1 MIDKVLKH
9 LENDSENA
17 VRRLI
22 DVLSIPSISNISA
35 YEQDVQR
42 CGQWVADALGAV
54 GLEVSTYDTPGA
66 PIVIGRWHNAGS
78 APHVLFYGH
87 YDVQPPDPLGLWT
100 TPPFEPDIRDGAIY
114 ARGASDDKG
123 QVCCFIEALR
133 AWHSTSGG
141 FPVNITVM
149 IEGEEESGSPHI
161 KPFVQE
167 HRDALLMRNGSSTDD
182 HVDTF
187 VLVSDTLMWD
197 PEHVGITYGMR
208 GLCSFEIKLHGPS
221 RDLHSGMY
229 GGILANPANMI
240 ARVLSRLMDD
250 DNRVTVPGFY
260 DDVVPV
266 TDDEREQ
273 WSKLGFDDSAYLGTV
288 GVTTRF
294 GETGY
299 DTLARKWAR
308 PSCDVNG
315 LFGGYQGE
323 GGKTVIPAVAGAKVS
338 FRLAPNQSPA
348 KVADMFT
355 KWLKSH
361 DVGGCRWEINDF
373 GQADPVEVDVDSPY
387 ILASSRAIEQCS
399 GRPPVLMREG
409 ATLPIIADFKNI
421 LGVDCVLVGFGLED
435 DCIHSPDENFGIDR
449 FKLGCRTH
457 AAILAEL

>member
-22 DVLSIPSISNISA
+22 DVLSIPSISKISA

-42 CGQWVADALGAV
+42 CGQWVADTLGAV

-161 KPFVQE
+161 KPFVEE
-167 HRDALLMRNGSSTDD
+167 HRDELLMRNGSTTDD

-187 VLVSDTLMWD
+187 VLVSNADVG
-197 PEHVGITYGMR
+197 PRARGHHVR
-208 GLCSFEIKLHGPS
+208 HAWPVLV
-221 RDLHSGMY
+221 RDQALW
-229 GGILANPANMI
+229 PI
-240 ARVLSRLMDD
+240 AR
-250 DNRVTVPGFY
+250 PA
-260 DDVVPV
+260 
-266 TDDEREQ
+266 Q
-273 WSKLGFDDSAYLGTV
+273 WHV
-288 GVTTRF
+288 R
-294 GETGY
+294 
-299 DTLARKWAR
+299 R
-308 PSCDVNG
+308 
-315 LFGGYQGE
+315 
-323 GGKTVIPAVAGAKVS
+323 
-338 FRLAPNQSPA
+338 
-348 KVADMFT
+348 
-355 KWLKSH
+355 H
-361 DVGGCRWEINDF
+361 F
-373 GQADPVEVDVDSPY
+373 GQPGQHD
-387 ILASSRAIEQCS
+387 RARAQPAH
-399 GRPPVLMREG
+399 GR
-409 ATLPIIADFKNI
+409 
-421 LGVDCVLVGFGLED
+421 
-435 DCIHSPDENFGIDR
+435 
-449 FKLGCRTH
+449 
-457 AAILAEL
+457 